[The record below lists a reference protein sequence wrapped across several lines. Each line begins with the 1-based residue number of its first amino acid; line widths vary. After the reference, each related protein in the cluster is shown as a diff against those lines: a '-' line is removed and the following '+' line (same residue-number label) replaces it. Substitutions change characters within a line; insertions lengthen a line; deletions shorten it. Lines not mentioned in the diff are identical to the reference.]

1 MSNNNLK
8 FFSGGTKIIF
18 EIAIS
23 CSVHDGTH
31 LLIFRCP
38 SLHIWVYADVQIIC
52 SSICK
57 HRYRQIYTHPHLM
70 IYIRKYTFTKAN
82 LQNQN
87 GQGKYRLWGRRKTQ
101 CKNKHNTQDN
111 LREPLKCDHNITVFL
126 KGITDAYKL
135 AIDFLSPFTN

>member
-38 SLHIWVYADVQIIC
+38 SLH
-52 SSICK
+52 
-57 HRYRQIYTHPHLM
+57 
-70 IYIRKYTFTKAN
+70 
-82 LQNQN
+82 N
-87 GQGKYRLWGRRKTQ
+87 GYMQM
-101 CKNKHNTQDN
+101 
-111 LREPLKCDHNITVFL
+111 
-126 KGITDAYKL
+126 YKL
-135 AIDFLSPFTN
+135 YVHPYVNIDTGRYIPTLI